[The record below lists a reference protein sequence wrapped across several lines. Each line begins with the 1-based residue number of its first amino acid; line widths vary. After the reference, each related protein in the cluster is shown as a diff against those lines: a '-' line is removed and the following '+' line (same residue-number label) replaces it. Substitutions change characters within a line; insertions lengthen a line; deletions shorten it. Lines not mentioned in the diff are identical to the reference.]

1 MQGFQEL
8 KINDDGKLLKM
19 AWDWKLQ
26 NIPDFQIRKKLSIRG
41 LKITKQ
47 TISAMWRNPFYC
59 GIQKNKFLEGGDA
72 CPLNA
77 AIVVRDMRTTS
88 ADDCQATVTR
98 LLNHGVEAI
107 GITENFLRS

>member
-1 MQGFQEL
+1 VQGFQEL

-59 GIQKNKFLEGGDA
+59 GIQKNKFLEGDIIEGNWNGLISKESFKLINDRFDTKPRNEYKSYTA
-72 CPLNA
+72 N
-77 AIVVRDMRTTS
+77 
-88 ADDCQATVTR
+88 
-98 LLNHGVEAI
+98 G
-107 GITENFLRS
+107 